1 MQFENKLK
9 ILCAKKGVSA
19 SKAANDMGF
28 SRMAASG
35 WMNGKTPK
43 ASTIKQIAEYFGVPV
58 DYFYE
63 EESPATEE
71 PHVPLTSAAMGAM
84 VLMPVIGS
92 VRAGLGMLAEE
103 TYTGE
108 YQPVDI
114 SLLHN
119 NPQDY
124 RILEV
129 HGTSMY
135 PFLLE
140 GDRLVVRLQPVV
152 ESGEMCIAILG
163 ESGDGVVKKFHVN
176 EDGSAELISL
186 NHNYGPIP
194 FTAMDRI
201 YGKVV
206 SLQRNISKTILG

>member
-1 MQFENKLK
+1 MAFYDIYKKLC
-9 ILCAKKGVSA
+9 IKKGVSL
-19 SKAANDMGF
+19 SKASLEAGF
-28 SRMAASG
+28 SNSAASYWAKG
-35 WMNGKTPK
+35 SVPK
-43 ASTIKQIAEYFGVPV
+43 PEGMQKLADYFCVPV
-58 DYFYE
+58 ETFYE
-63 EESPATEE
+63 TEESQEKEE

-152 ESGEMCIAILG
+152 ESGELCIAILG

-206 SLQRNISKTILG
+206 SLQRNF

>member
-1 MQFENKLK
+1 MLSFYERYIAACQ
-9 ILCAKKGVSA
+9 KKGVSP
-19 SKAANDMGF
+19 STAAESMGF
-28 SRMAASG
+28 TRSAVSN
-35 WMNGKTPK
+35 WKKGKEPK
-43 ASTIKQIAEYFGVPV
+43 FSTIKQIAEYFDISP
-58 DYFYE
+58 DYFYDNE
-63 EESPATEE
+63 KAESPAAKEE

-206 SLQRNISKTILG
+206 SLHRNM